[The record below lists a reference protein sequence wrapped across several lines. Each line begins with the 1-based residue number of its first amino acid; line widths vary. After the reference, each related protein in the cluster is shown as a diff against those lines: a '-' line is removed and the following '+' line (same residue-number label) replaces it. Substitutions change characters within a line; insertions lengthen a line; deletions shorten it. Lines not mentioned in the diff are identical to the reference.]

1 MGRWG
6 THDIP
11 RFASATI
18 PMVRSLLAI
27 ASALLATGPISS
39 FLFTGTL
46 EKSESFDELVLLI
59 EVHEIYL
66 LNSSIVMGFLR
77 EPIYLDNR
85 ERRDLVT

>member
-1 MGRWG
+1 
-6 THDIP
+6 
-11 RFASATI
+11 
-18 PMVRSLLAI
+18 MVRSLLAI
-27 ASALLATGPISS
+27 ASALLAAGPICS

-85 ERRDLVT
+85 ERSYIFI